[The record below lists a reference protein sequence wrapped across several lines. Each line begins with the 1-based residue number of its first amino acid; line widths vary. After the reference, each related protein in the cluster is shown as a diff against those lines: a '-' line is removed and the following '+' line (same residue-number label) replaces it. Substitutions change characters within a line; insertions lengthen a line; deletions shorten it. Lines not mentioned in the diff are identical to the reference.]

1 LLPIVGLAVGLR
13 MGKLTTV
20 SIKNAAPGNY
30 QDGDG
35 LIFQKT
41 ATAGK
46 WTFRYSFAGRRRDM
60 GLGVWPSVTLAEA
73 RRARD
78 QWAAEIRAGRDPIS
92 TRNASKA
99 EALAELDKSNPT
111 FEEMAEVTFEARKAR
126 LRGDGERGRWFSP
139 LRLHVIPKIGK
150 RRMCDLHQADIKEA
164 LAPIWRT
171 KFPTAKKA
179 IERIRIVFETANLS
193 GIDCDPQTVDRAQH
207 MLGDVMH
214 KPKHLEAMPWQD
226 VPELYARLGNTSA
239 HLALRWIILTLVRG
253 SSGRGA
259 MFDEIDDAVWTV
271 PADRMKAAE
280 GKQTAFRVPLSLAA
294 LEVAR
299 LAGEMSP
306 DYLFQ
311 SKSGS
316 SVISDVSL
324 TENLR
329 RLDTPATVHG
339 FRTSFRMWTQDTQV
353 CTYDVAETSLGH
365 SVGGKVERAYARS
378 DMLEQRRIVLQKWSE
393 HVTGEVAKVVKIRA

>member
-1 LLPIVGLAVGLR
+1 MGLGVGLAVGLR

-46 WTFRYSFAGRRRDM
+46 WTYRYSFAGRRRDM

-139 LRLHVIPKIGK
+139 LRLHVIPKI
-150 RRMCDLHQADIKEA
+150 
-164 LAPIWRT
+164 
-171 KFPTAKKA
+171 
-179 IERIRIVFETANLS
+179 RIVFETANLS
-193 GIDCDPQTVDRAQH
+193 GIDCDPQTVDRARH

-226 VPELYARLGNTSA
+226 VPELYARLGDTSA

-259 MFDEIDDAVWTV
+259 MFEEI
-271 PADRMKAAE
+271 
-280 GKQTAFRVPLSLAA
+280 G
-294 LEVAR
+294 
-299 LAGEMSP
+299 
-306 DYLFQ
+306 
-311 SKSGS
+311 
-316 SVISDVSL
+316 
-324 TENLR
+324 
-329 RLDTPATVHG
+329 
-339 FRTSFRMWTQDTQV
+339 
-353 CTYDVAETSLGH
+353 
-365 SVGGKVERAYARS
+365 RA
-378 DMLEQRRIVLQKWSE
+378 
-393 HVTGEVAKVVKIRA
+393 